1 MRFLILTLAIF
12 VLVLHSNSLQAETLS
27 SRLKDAASS
36 TESAELI
43 LNKLQ
48 SKQLDNLSAEDY
60 LVMAEGYQTLN
71 NREAALDAVN
81 KAEAIATSPYLRA
94 LSLFS
99 KAQIHG
105 ILYQDAEM
113 ALQQLIQA
121 EQILLQ
127 LTDAESKIL
136 LNDVLSSFASA
147 YNLQGNLKSALHYA
161 ERSLVLARKLDNP
174 SRELNALIL
183 SGRIALQNNQYQQ
196 AFNYLKLG
204 LVLATQLKDEE
215 QLASIHFRL
224 GMAHRKLDQHT
235 DALEHFTQAAE
246 RYLQLN
252 RMPNYSYV
260 LVYMAESYLEDPDQI
275 DKAEELLQQALEIAE
290 KHQNMTRA
298 ATVYYSLGRAAL
310 LRKQYAESEAYYH
323 QALQHF
329 RQINSRSLVLETSLA
344 LVQLLI
350 EQQRYSD
357 AVAMLNEVAPEIDT
371 AATFLQ
377 LRYTTSAA
385 RLAAAASDWQRAYQ
399 LQEKVTELN
408 HLELANQI
416 QHNMT
421 ELKEG
426 LKQARA
432 SEQQDN
438 LTTDLKQAL
447 AAAESRQLMLQLLL
461 VLMIFV
467 AFFIWQLYRRQQT
480 QPLLAPAP
488 EITPRQW
495 SQFREKL
502 KTVSQQQPL
511 TLLVLLPRFRAALQR
526 QHGRRI
532 VAELL
537 MQVEQELATPEI
549 KASFRGTEML
559 WLAIACEDT
568 EAQQQ
573 LTQQA
578 VALLQQKLVA
588 LDAEPAVLAVELIVS
603 DLLGANW
610 HKDDINALTEAI
622 WFGWSMAE
630 SQPVKDP
637 AWLLT
642 FTTEH
647 PRPCE
652 WQVEDLRADMLNACR
667 LGELKLQLNKQPLT
681 ISG

>member
-12 VLVLHSNSLQAETLS
+12 VLVLRSTSLHAETLS
-27 SRLKDAASS
+27 SRLKEAASS
-36 TESAELI
+36 TAKAELI

-48 SKQLDNLSAEDY
+48 SQPLDNLSAEDY

-99 KAQIHG
+99 KAQIYG

-127 LTDAESKIL
+127 LTDAGSQVL
-136 LNDVLSSFASA
+136 LSDVLSSFAAA
-147 YNLQGNLKSALHYA
+147 YNLQGKLKSALQYA
-161 ERSLVLARKLDNP
+161 ERSLALARELNNS

-196 AFNYLKLG
+196 AFNYLQLG

-224 GMAHRKLDQHT
+224 GMAHRKLEQHT
-235 DALEHFTQAAE
+235 DALEHFEQAAE

-252 RMPNYSYV
+252 RMPSYSYV
-260 LVYMAESYLEDPDQI
+260 LVYMAESYLEDPEQI
-275 DKAEELLQQALEIAE
+275 DKAEALLQQALDIAE

-310 LRKQYAESEAYYH
+310 LRKKYAEAEAYYH

-357 AVAMLNEVAPEIDT
+357 AVAMLHDMAAEIDS

-385 RLAAAASDWQRAYQ
+385 RLAAAAGDWQRAYQ

-408 HLELANQI
+408 QSELANQI
-416 QHNMT
+416 QHNMA
-421 ELKEG
+421 ELKDG
-426 LKQARA
+426 LNQASV
-432 SEQQDN
+432 SEQQDS
-438 LTTDLKQAL
+438 LAAELKQAL
-447 AAAESRQLMLQLLL
+447 AAAESRQLMLQVLL
-461 VLMIFV
+461 VLMIFI
-467 AFFIWQLYRRQQT
+467 AFLIWQLYRRQQT
-480 QPLLAPAP
+480 QPLSVPAP
-488 EITPRQW
+488 EIAPRQW

-502 KTVSQQQPL
+502 KTVSQQQSL
-511 TLLVLLPRFRAALQR
+511 TLLVLLPRCRAALQR
-526 QHGRRI
+526 RYGRRI
-532 VAELL
+532 VVELL
-537 MQVEQELATPEI
+537 MQVEQELATPDI

-559 WLAIACEDT
+559 WLAIASKDP

-573 LTQQA
+573 LIQQA
-578 VALLQQKLVA
+578 VALLQQKLAA
-588 LDAEPAVLAVELIVS
+588 LGAEPAVLAVELILS
-603 DLLGANW
+603 ELLGANW
-610 HKDDINALTEAI
+610 HKEDLNALTEAI
-622 WFGWSMAE
+622 WFGWAMAE

-642 FTTEH
+642 FTAAH

-652 WQVEDLRADMLNACR
+652 WQVEDLRTDMLNACR
-667 LGELKLQLNKQPLT
+667 LGELTLQLNKQPLT
-681 ISG
+681 IPG

>member
-1 MRFLILTLAIF
+1 MRFLILM
-12 VLVLHSNSLQAETLS
+12 LVLPMLALCSSSLHAETLAA
-27 SRLKDAASS
+27 RMKDAASS
-36 TESAELI
+36 TDKAELI
-43 LNKLQ
+43 VNELQ
-48 SKQLDNLSAEDY
+48 SRPLDSLNAEDY
-60 LVMAEGYQTLN
+60 LVMAEGYQTLS

-81 KAEAIATSPYLRA
+81 KAETTATSPYLRA

-127 LTDAESKIL
+127 LTDTESKVL
-136 LNDVLSSFASA
+136 LSDVLSSFASA
-147 YNLQGNLKSALHYA
+147 YNLQGNLKSALLYA
-161 ERSLVLARKLDNP
+161 ERSLILARELDNP

-183 SGRIALQNNQYQQ
+183 SGRIALQNNQYQY
-196 AFNYLKLG
+196 AFNYLQLG

-224 GMAHRKLDQHT
+224 GMAHRKLAQHT

-252 RMPNYSYV
+252 RMPSYSYV

-310 LRKQYAESEAYYH
+310 LRKKFAESEAYYH
-323 QALQHF
+323 RALQHF

-350 EQQRYSD
+350 EQQRYDD
-357 AVAMLNEVAPEIDT
+357 AAAMLNEVAPEIDT

-385 RLAAAASDWQRAYQ
+385 QLAAAAGDWQRAYQ

-408 HLELANQI
+408 QLELANQI
-416 QHNMT
+416 QHNMI
-421 ELKEG
+421 ELKDG
-426 LKQARA
+426 LKQASA

-438 LTTDLKQAL
+438 LATELKQAL
-447 AAAESRQLMLQLLL
+447 VAAESRQLMLQVLL

-480 QPLLAPAP
+480 QPLSAPAP
-488 EITPRQW
+488 EIAPRQW

-502 KTVSQQQPL
+502 KAVSQQQSL

-537 MQVEQELATPEI
+537 LQVEQELATPEI

-559 WLAIACEDT
+559 WLATACEDT

-573 LTQQA
+573 LMQQA
-578 VALLQQKLVA
+578 VTLLQQKLIA
-588 LDAEPAVLAVELIVS
+588 LGAEPAVLAVELILS

-622 WFGWSMAE
+622 WFGWAMAE

-637 AWLLT
+637 AWRLT
-642 FTTEH
+642 FTAEH

-667 LGELKLQLNKQPLT
+667 LGELTLQLNKQPLT
-681 ISG
+681 IPG